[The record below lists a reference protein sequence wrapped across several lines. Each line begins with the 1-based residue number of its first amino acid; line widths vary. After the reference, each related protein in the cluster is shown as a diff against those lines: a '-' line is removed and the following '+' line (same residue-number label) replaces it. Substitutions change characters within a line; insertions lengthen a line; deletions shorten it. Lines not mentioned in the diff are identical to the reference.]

1 MAGWYNSVV
10 EDLGKI
16 VDSIDYYEKQLEE
29 AKYECSIKGSPENCS
44 SPGITEHRFN
54 QLQEIE
60 AILEHLNI
68 ELRKERSKTFRKYLE
83 SYNRTLSSRD
93 AEKFVDSE
101 DSVINLTHLCNQYS
115 LLRNKYLG
123 IMKGLDTK
131 QWQIGHITRL
141 RTPNGRHCNTINL
154 PIKHLQKG

>member
-1 MAGWYNSVV
+1 MAHHYNNIVK
-10 EDLGKI
+10 DLSNI
-16 VDSIDYYEKQLEE
+16 VTAIEYYEKELED
-29 AKYECSIKGSPENCS
+29 AKWEVKIKGSLEKAS
-44 SPGITEHRFN
+44 SSLPGLTEFRFN

-68 ELRKERSKTFRKYLE
+68 ELRKERSITFRKYLE
-83 SYNRTLSSRD
+83 HYNRTLSSRD

-101 DSVINLTHLCNQYS
+101 QSVIDLTHLTNQFS

-141 RTPNGRHCNTINL
+141 RTAGMEDIV
-154 PIKHLQKG
+154 ID

>member
-10 EDLGKI
+10 ADLGKI

-29 AKYECSIKGSPENCS
+29 AKYECSIKGSLEKS
-44 SPGITEHRFN
+44 SAALPGITEHRFN

-68 ELRKERSKTFRKYLE
+68 ELRKERSKTFRKFLE
-83 SYNRTLSSRD
+83 SYNRQLSSRD

-101 DSVINLTHLCNQYS
+101 PSVINLTHLCNQYS

-141 RTPNGRHCNTINL
+141 RTAGMEDIV
-154 PIKHLQKG
+154 IQ

>member
-1 MAGWYNSVV
+1 MAWYN
-10 EDLGKI
+10 KI
-16 VDSIDYYEKQLEE
+16 VDDLGNIVPAIEYYESELQD
-29 AKYECSIKGSPENCS
+29 ARYECGIKGSLEKS
-44 SPGITEHRFN
+44 SAALPGLTEYRFN

-68 ELRKERSKTFRKYLE
+68 ELRKERSITFRKYLE
-83 SYNRTLSSRD
+83 SYNRQLSSRD

-101 DSVINLTHLCNQYS
+101 QSVIDLTHLTNQFS

-141 RTPNGRHCNTINL
+141 RTAGMEDIV
-154 PIKHLQKG
+154 ID

>member
-1 MAGWYNSVV
+1 MSTWYNKVV
-10 EDLGKI
+10 SDLGNI
-16 VDSIDYYEKQLEE
+16 VPAIEYFEKELTE
-29 AKYECSIKGSPENCS
+29 ARYECSIKGSLERS
-44 SPGITEHRFN
+44 SASLPGITEYRFN

-60 AILEHLNI
+60 AILEHINI

-83 SYNRTLSSRD
+83 NYNRTLSSRD

-101 DSVINLTHLCNQYS
+101 DSVITLTHLCNQYA

-141 RTPNGRHCNTINL
+141 RTAGMEDIV
-154 PIKHLQKG
+154 IS

>member
-10 EDLGKI
+10 ADLGKI
-16 VDSIDYYEKQLEE
+16 VDSIDYYEKELEE
-29 AKYECSIKGSPENCS
+29 AKYECSIKGSLEKS
-44 SPGITEHRFN
+44 SSALPGITEHRFN

-83 SYNRTLSSRD
+83 NYNRALSSRD

-101 DSVINLTHLCNQYS
+101 DSVIDLTHLCNQYA

-141 RTPNGRHCNTINL
+141 RTAGMEDIV
-154 PIKHLQKG
+154 IG

>member
-1 MAGWYNSVV
+1 MATHYNNIVQ
-10 EDLGKI
+10 DLGNI
-16 VDSIDYYEKQLEE
+16 VPAIEYYEKELNDARWEV
-29 AKYECSIKGSPENCS
+29 KIKGSLEKAS
-44 SPGITEHRFN
+44 SSLPGLTEYRFN

-68 ELRKERSKTFRKYLE
+68 ELRRERSKVFRKYLE

-93 AEKFVDSE
+93 ADKFVDGE
-101 DSVINLTHLCNQYS
+101 DSVIDLTHLVNQFS

-141 RTPNGRHCNTINL
+141 RTAGMEDIV
-154 PIKHLQKG
+154 ID

>member
-1 MAGWYNSVV
+1 MNWYSKVV
-10 EDLGKI
+10 KDWSEIPNCIQFFDNEL
-16 VDSIDYYEKQLEE
+16 IDARKEVK
-29 AKYECSIKGSPENCS
+29 IKGNIEKNATYLPAYVEL
-44 SPGITEHRFN
+44 RFG

-68 ELRKERSKTFRKYLE
+68 HLRRKRSTYLRKYLE
-83 SYNRTLSSRD
+83 NYNKVLSSRD

-115 LLRNKYLG
+115 LLRNQYLG

-141 RTPNGRHCNTINL
+141 RTAGMEDIV
-154 PIKHLQKG
+154 IG

>member
-1 MAGWYNSVV
+1 MSTWYNKVV
-10 EDLGKI
+10 GDLGTI
-16 VDSIDYYEKQLEE
+16 VDSITYFENELQE
-29 AKYECSIKGSPENCS
+29 ARFECRIKGSLEKAS
-44 SPGITEHRFN
+44 SSLPGLTEYRFN

-68 ELRKERSKTFRKYLE
+68 ELRKVRSVTFRKYLE

-101 DSVINLTHLCNQYS
+101 QDVIDLTHLTNQFG
-115 LLRNKYLG
+115 LLRNQYLG

-141 RTPNGRHCNTINL
+141 RTAGMEDIV
-154 PIKHLQKG
+154 ID

>member
-10 EDLGKI
+10 EDLSKI
-16 VDSIDYYEKQLEE
+16 VQSIEHYENELQQ
-29 AKYECSIKGSPENCS
+29 AKYECSIKGSLEKS
-44 SPGITEHRFN
+44 SAALPGITEHRFN

-68 ELRKERSKTFRKYLE
+68 ELRKERSTTCRKYLE
-83 SYNRTLSSRD
+83 SYNRQLSSRD

-101 DSVINLTHLCNQYS
+101 DSVINLTHLCNQYA

-141 RTPNGRHCNTINL
+141 RTAGMEDIV
-154 PIKHLQKG
+154 ID

>member
-1 MAGWYNSVV
+1 MATHYNNIVK
-10 EDLGKI
+10 DLSNI
-16 VDSIDYYEKQLEE
+16 VTAIEYYDKELNE
-29 AKYECSIKGSPENCS
+29 ARWEVKIKGSLEKAS
-44 SPGITEHRFN
+44 SSLPGLTEFRFN

-68 ELRKERSKTFRKYLE
+68 ELRKVRSITFRKYLE

-101 DSVINLTHLCNQYS
+101 QDVIDLTHLTNQFS
-115 LLRNKYLG
+115 LLRNQYLG

-141 RTPNGRHCNTINL
+141 RTAGMEDIV
-154 PIKHLQKG
+154 IE

>member
-10 EDLGKI
+10 ADLSKI
-16 VDSIDYYEKQLEE
+16 VDSIEYYEKELEE
-29 AKYECSIKGSPENCS
+29 AKYECSIKGSLEKS
-44 SPGITEHRFN
+44 SSALPGITEHRFN

-68 ELRKERSKTFRKYLE
+68 ELRKERSRVFRKYLE
-83 SYNRTLSSRD
+83 HYNRQLSSRD

-101 DSVINLTHLCNQYS
+101 DSVIDLTHLCNQYA

-141 RTPNGRHCNTINL
+141 RTAGMEDIV
-154 PIKHLQKG
+154 IS

>member
-1 MAGWYNSVV
+1 MSTWYNKVV
-10 EDLGKI
+10 SDLGNI
-16 VDSIDYYEKQLEE
+16 VPAIEYFEKELTE
-29 AKYECSIKGSPENCS
+29 ARYECSIKGSLERS
-44 SPGITEHRFN
+44 SASLPGITEYRFN

-60 AILEHLNI
+60 AILEHINI

-83 SYNRTLSSRD
+83 SYNRQLSSRD

-101 DSVINLTHLCNQYS
+101 DSVITLTHVANQFA
-115 LLRNKYLG
+115 LLRNQFLG

-141 RTPNGRHCNTINL
+141 RTAGMEDIV
-154 PIKHLQKG
+154 ID

>member
-1 MAGWYNSVV
+1 MATHYNKIVQ
-10 EDLGKI
+10 DLGNI
-16 VDSIDYYEKQLEE
+16 VPAIEYYEKELNE
-29 AKYECSIKGSPENCS
+29 ARWEVKIKGSLEKAS
-44 SPGITEHRFN
+44 ASLPGLTEFRFN

-68 ELRKERSKTFRKYLE
+68 ELRKERSIVFRKYLE

-93 AEKFVDSE
+93 ADKFVDGE
-101 DSVINLTHLCNQYS
+101 QSVIDLTHLTNQFS

-123 IMKGLDTK
+123 VMKGLDTK

-141 RTPNGRHCNTINL
+141 RTAGMEDIV
-154 PIKHLQKG
+154 IE